1 MVNHS
6 LVNHQQW
13 IEMSHNLGVFG
24 VFGVCGITRTFVT
37 VMWKVI
43 NSGILRDLS
52 VSWDFLDMKRENRD
66 KVIRPNNVPVSI
78 NIDDK
83 SITINV
89 MNNNIPSEQYT
100 LYYRKF

>member
-1 MVNHS
+1 MIQRCQ
-6 LVNHQQW
+6 L
-13 IEMSHNLGVFG
+13 
-24 VFGVCGITRTFVT
+24 
-37 VMWKVI
+37 KV
-43 NSGILRDLS
+43 
-52 VSWDFLDMKRENRD
+52 KRENRD